1 MQSTKRRSA
10 PRRANAL
17 KQLRAARMRSA
28 AEGAPRPVA
37 FFWDDPELLTVESGD
52 VFEMHFN
59 DMIDDWFGISAS
71 MIVEALIAADGRDV
85 LVHLNSPGGMVTEG
99 LSIHSQFKQY
109 AGKVTMRVEGLA
121 ASAASFVMLA
131 ADEVLIEPNAL
142 IMIHDAWDLTAG
154 PASEHRKTADLL
166 DKISDSIASMYAG
179 KADGNPADWRAAM
192 LEETW
197 YVGQE
202 AVDAGLVDALTDDRA
217 TADAPEE
224 STAAAR
230 TDWRGVFDIAP
241 RRAVDLDAPP
251 PALPEGLDHVD
262 LAAVAAMTAEWQ
274 TRQAAANTQNTG
286 SANAANQSAAIERH
300 RAFISTLK
308 GIAS

>member
-28 AEGAPRPVA
+28 AEGSPQPVA
-37 FFWDDPELLTVESGD
+37 FFWDDPELLTVDGD
-52 VFEMHFN
+52 TTFEIHFN
-59 DMIDDWFGISAS
+59 DLIDDWFGISAS
-71 MIVEALIAADGRDV
+71 MIVEALIAAGGRDV

-109 AGKVTMRVEGLA
+109 AGKVTMRVEGIA
-121 ASAASFVMLA
+121 ASAASFMMLA

-142 IMIHDAWDLTAG
+142 VMIHDAWDVTAG

-179 KADGNPADWRAAM
+179 KAGGDAADWRTVM

-202 AVDAGLVDALTDDRA
+202 AVDAGLADAITDDRA
-217 TADAPEE
+217 GVDTTEE
-224 STAAAR
+224 TTAAAR
-230 TDWRGVFDIAP
+230 TDWRGIFDIAP

-262 LAAVAAMTAEWQ
+262 LAAVAAMTAEWRA
-274 TRQAAANTQNTG
+274 RQAAAQTTG
-286 SANAANQSAAIERH
+286 PAPEPSPAPFNAAALH
-300 RAFISTLK
+300 RILK
-308 GIAS
+308 GLVA